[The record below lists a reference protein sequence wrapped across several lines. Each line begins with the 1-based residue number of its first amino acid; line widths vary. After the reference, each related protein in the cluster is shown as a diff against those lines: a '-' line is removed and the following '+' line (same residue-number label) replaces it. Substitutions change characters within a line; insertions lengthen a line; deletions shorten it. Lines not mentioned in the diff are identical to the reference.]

1 MAYASSTFS
10 KYNAMCQIIVDDLNA
25 DDIKH
30 LKFSLRSTLTNGE
43 LENIED
49 GQDLITTL
57 EKRDL
62 LSQKNVSLLHNLL
75 EKKCGRLAKIV
86 GAYDLTI
93 TPQRTYNKDKYDIS
107 SMNIVEQF
115 VKTSAAD
122 QVFDLLKN
130 KGAAFIKGPNGV
142 GKSQIAFWYANQ
154 FYKEN
159 KKSVIWRIN
168 SKSLESTH
176 LSLAT
181 LLSTLNNYEDH
192 LISQKVLS
200 QCVTNM
206 FDIVLRTLESEQW
219 QQHQHLIVMDDI
231 FNPKDD
237 IMYEMLQRFINLKNV
252 NLLATSNV
260 SYPTELASSYEVQIS
275 GMTPEEAISL
285 LTSASEDKDCLK
297 KLVKNLNYLPL
308 AISLASSYIKTTKIS
323 IGDYLRNI
331 SAFQMQA
338 QQEDKKGQNLQ
349 ASYDMTLQNVE
360 NNLSSHCKRVLSLIP
375 YLSHTS
381 ISVDVLK
388 TFLPEEVIE
397 RELEITNLMSA
408 LQNYSLAS
416 ARRSGNIRLLEMH
429 GLSVWVLKNKK
440 SSEQEKE
447 DLLWLLK
454 HYCRE
459 MAIDVRLVKNGNRN
473 MEFLDHACLLMNK
486 YLKMLNN
493 TSDEVLVYEAYL
505 ALCIGSTFRIY
516 GRTEIT
522 AEDFFERGR
531 KIIAKLGKIEP
542 SIYPV
547 SSTTN
552 RSSGSCFLM
561 KKETGDMENFLK
573 GDEIIRNR
581 ACQIFSAL
589 HDVHTCITEE
599 MLEHLVMKKYRNDNE
614 MSIILCN
621 TSHIDENMGR
631 WIPDVW
637 KSDLM
642 KRGLIMPLHELRA
655 TFLIELLTILLYNSN
670 GNNWW
675 ITESE
680 AVHAFVEGRHMSVD
694 SKCFAEFQLTYN
706 MACILNTFYEDR
718 YPSFRPVIANVIKR
732 SGVLYYVRNDTLNH
746 TVSEMKNVITFLEGM
761 LESSPVINILIG
773 VINMHSGLDVHH
785 TCHVLELLRECY
797 IKLSNID
804 ENNQNYYITQALAKT
819 SLLESYIEDLEPWNL
834 LPRMHL
840 AIADMCVRIKT
851 PSMARKAKKHF
862 RLAIQDNAND
872 EITRYTLKS
881 YKCYIEFC
889 ISQGGG
895 NDLEEA
901 ESLCKIMIEKFQ
913 NSSKYSY
920 FKQKCE
926 IINEL
931 KKTRA
936 LESTRHKNRNDR
948 PFIPYQ
954 SKLQIECDAVP
965 EQIAPPDYKGENQV
979 STQQNSF
986 RSVVEERLVGIDS
999 ERLSVERERHDERL
1013 YIERERHDER
1023 LSIERERLSIEKERL
1038 SIEKERL
1045 SIENEKLN
1053 DAKKTNE
1060 ILERLVSQLQNTR

>member
-1 MAYASSTFS
+1 MTILKKFATTDFILTDFS
-10 KYNAMCQIIVDDLNA
+10 
-25 DDIKH
+25 
-30 LKFSLRSTLTNGE
+30 F
-43 LENIED
+43 
-49 GQDLITTL
+49 
-57 EKRDL
+57 L
-62 LSQKNVSLLHNLL
+62 L
-75 EKKCGRLAKIV
+75 
-86 GAYDLTI
+86 
-93 TPQRTYNKDKYDIS
+93 
-107 SMNIVEQF
+107 
-115 VKTSAAD
+115 
-122 QVFDLLKN
+122 
-130 KGAAFIKGPNGV
+130 GPNGV
-142 GKSQIAFWYANQ
+142 GKSQIAFWYANH

-219 QQHQHLIVMDDI
+219 QRHQHLIVMDDI

-260 SYPTELASSYEVQIS
+260 SYPTDLASSYEVQIS
-275 GMTPEEAISL
+275 GMTPDEAISL
-285 LTSASEDKDCLK
+285 LTSASEDEDCLK

-493 TSDEVLVYEAYL
+493 SSDEVLVYEAYL

-542 SIYPV
+542 SIYSV
-547 SSTTN
+547 SSTAN
-552 RSSGSCFLM
+552 RSSGSSFVM
-561 KKETGDMENFLK
+561 KEETGDMENFLK

-589 HDVHTCITEE
+589 HDVHTCVTEE

-614 MSIILCN
+614 ISIILCN

-637 KSDLM
+637 KSDLI

-670 GNNWW
+670 GNKWW

-706 MACILNTFYEDR
+706 MACILNSFYEDR
-718 YPSFRPVIANVIKR
+718 YPSFRPVFATVIKR

-773 VINMHSGLDVHH
+773 VINMLSGLDVDH

-834 LPRMHL
+834 LPKVHL

-881 YKCYIEFC
+881 YKCFIEFC
-889 ISQGGG
+889 ISQGDG

-913 NSSKYSY
+913 NSSKNSY

-931 KKTRA
+931 KVNNF
-936 LESTRHKNRNDR
+936 EC
-948 PFIPYQ
+948 
-954 SKLQIECDAVP
+954 LQ
-965 EQIAPPDYKGENQV
+965 
-979 STQQNSF
+979 
-986 RSVVEERLVGIDS
+986 
-999 ERLSVERERHDERL
+999 
-1013 YIERERHDER
+1013 
-1023 LSIERERLSIEKERL
+1023 
-1038 SIEKERL
+1038 
-1045 SIENEKLN
+1045 
-1053 DAKKTNE
+1053 
-1060 ILERLVSQLQNTR
+1060 

>member
-10 KYNAMCQIIVDDLNA
+10 KYNAMCQKIVDDLNS

-43 LENIED
+43 LANIED

-75 EKKCGRLAKIV
+75 EKKCGRLATIV
-86 GAYDLTI
+86 SAYDLTI

-107 SMNIVEQF
+107 SMNIVEHF

-142 GKSQIAFWYANQ
+142 GKSQIAFWYANH

-192 LISQKVLS
+192 LISQKKLS

-206 FDIVLRTLESEQW
+206 FDIVIRTLESEQW

-260 SYPTELASSYEVQIS
+260 SYPTDLASSYEVQIS

-285 LTSASEDKDCLK
+285 LTSASEDKGCLK

-323 IGDYLRNI
+323 IRDYLRNI

-349 ASYDMTLQNVE
+349 ASYDMTLKNVE

-388 TFLPEEVIE
+388 TFLPEKVIE

-459 MAIDVRLVKNGNRN
+459 MAIDVRLVKNVNRN
-473 MEFLDHACLLMNK
+473 MEFLDHACLLMNT
-486 YLKMLNN
+486 YLKMLKNS
-493 TSDEVLVYEAYL
+493 SDEVLVYEAYL

-531 KIIAKLGKIEP
+531 KIIAKLGKLESP
-542 SIYPV
+542 IYPV
-547 SSTTN
+547 PSTAN
-552 RSSGSCFLM
+552 RSSGSSFDM
-561 KKETGDMENFLK
+561 KEETGDMENFLK
-573 GDEIIRNR
+573 GDEIIQNR

-589 HDVHTCITEE
+589 HDVHTCVTEE

-637 KSDLM
+637 KSDLI
-642 KRGLIMPLHELRA
+642 KRGLIIPLHELRA

-675 ITESE
+675 INESE

-706 MACILNTFYEDR
+706 MACILNSFYEDR
-718 YPSFRPVIANVIKR
+718 YPSFRPVIATVIKR
-732 SGVLYYVRNDTLNH
+732 SSVLYYVRNDTLNH

-773 VINMHSGLDVHH
+773 VINMLSGLDVDH

-834 LPRMHL
+834 LPRVHL

-889 ISQGGG
+889 ISQGDG

-901 ESLCKIMIEKFQ
+901 ESLCKIMIGKFQ
-913 NSSKYSY
+913 NSSKNSY

-926 IINEL
+926 KINEL
-931 KKTRA
+931 KETRA
-936 LESTRHKNRNDR
+936 LESTRHKHINDR
-948 PFIPYQ
+948 PFIQ
-954 SKLQIECDAVP
+954 NGSKLQIECDAVP
-965 EQIAPPDYKGENQV
+965 DQMTPPDYQGENQV
-979 STQQNSF
+979 STQRNSI
-986 RSVVEERLVGIDS
+986 RNVVEERLVGIDS
-999 ERLSVERERHDERL
+999 ECLS
-1013 YIERERHDER
+1013 IERERHDER
-1023 LSIERERLSIEKERL
+1023 LSIERERLSIERERL
-1038 SIEKERL
+1038 SIEKER
-1045 SIENEKLN
+1045 LN

-1060 ILERLVSQLQNTR
+1060 ILERLISQLQNTR

>member
-1 MAYASSTFS
+1 MACGSSTFS
-10 KYNAMCQIIVDDLNA
+10 KYNAMCQKIVDDLNS

-30 LKFSLRSTLTNGE
+30 LKFCLRRDLSKGE

-57 EKRDL
+57 EKRDF
-62 LSQKNVSLLHNLL
+62 LSQKNVSLLHGLL

-107 SMNIVEQF
+107 SMNIVEHF

-122 QVFDLLKN
+122 KVFHLLKN

-142 GKSQIAFWYANQ
+142 GKSQIAFWYANH

-181 LLSTLNNYEDH
+181 LLSTLNIYDDH
-192 LISQKVLS
+192 MISQTNLS
-200 QCVTNM
+200 LCVKNM
-206 FDIVLRTLESEQW
+206 FDVVLSTLVSEQW
-219 QQHQHLIVMDDI
+219 QQDKHLIVMDDI

-237 IMYEMLQRFINLKNV
+237 IMCEMLERFVHLKNV
-252 NLLATSNV
+252 NLIATSNV
-260 SYPTELASSYEVQIS
+260 SYSTDLASSYEVHIS
-275 GMTPEEAISL
+275 RMTAEEAISL

-297 KLVKNLNYLPL
+297 KLVQNLNYLPL

-323 IGDYLRNI
+323 IRDYLRNI

-360 NNLSSHCKRVLSLIP
+360 NNLSPHCKRVLSLIP

-388 TFLPEEVIE
+388 TFLPEKVIE

-447 DLLWLLK
+447 DLLWLMK

-459 MAIDVRLVKNGNRN
+459 MAIDVRSVKNANRN
-473 MEFLDHACLLMNK
+473 IEFLDHACLLMNK

-493 TSDEVLVYEAYL
+493 SSDEVLVYEAYL
-505 ALCIGSTFRIY
+505 ALCIGSTFRVY

-531 KIIAKLGKIEP
+531 NIIAKLGKIE
-542 SIYPV
+542 SNIYPV
-547 SSTTN
+547 SSASN
-552 RSSGSCFLM
+552 RSSVNSFEIRE
-561 KKETGDMENFLK
+561 ETCDMENFLK
-573 GDEIIRNR
+573 GDENIRNR
-581 ACQIFSAL
+581 ASRIFSAL
-589 HDVHTCITEE
+589 RDVHTCVTEE
-599 MLEHLVMKKYRNDNE
+599 MLEHLVMKKYRNENE

-621 TSHIDENMGR
+621 TSQMDEHRER
-631 WIPDVW
+631 WIPDVLE
-637 KSDLM
+637 SDLV
-642 KRGLIMPLHELRA
+642 KRGFIMPLYELRA
-655 TFLIELLTILLYNSN
+655 TFLIELLILLLYNSN

-694 SKCFAEFQLTYN
+694 SKCFADFQLTYN
-706 MACILNTFYEDR
+706 MACILNSFYEEKH
-718 YPSFRPVIANVIKR
+718 PSFRPVIATVIKR
-732 SGVLYYVRNDTLNH
+732 SGVLYYVRNESLNH
-746 TVSEMKNVITFLEGM
+746 TVPEMKKVITFLEGM

-773 VINMHSGLDVHH
+773 VVNMLSGLDVDH

-804 ENNQNYYITQALAKT
+804 ESNQNYYITQALAKT

-834 LPRMHL
+834 LPRVHL
-840 AIADMCVRIKT
+840 AVADMCVRIKT

-862 RLAIQDNAND
+862 RLAIQDNPND

-889 ISQGGG
+889 ILEGDDD
-895 NDLEEA
+895 DLEEA
-901 ESLCKIMIEKFQ
+901 E
-913 NSSKYSY
+913 
-920 FKQKCE
+920 
-926 IINEL
+926 
-931 KKTRA
+931 
-936 LESTRHKNRNDR
+936 
-948 PFIPYQ
+948 
-954 SKLQIECDAVP
+954 
-965 EQIAPPDYKGENQV
+965 
-979 STQQNSF
+979 
-986 RSVVEERLVGIDS
+986 RL
-999 ERLSVERERHDERL
+999 
-1013 YIERERHDER
+1013 
-1023 LSIERERLSIEKERL
+1023 
-1038 SIEKERL
+1038 
-1045 SIENEKLN
+1045 
-1053 DAKKTNE
+1053 
-1060 ILERLVSQLQNTR
+1060 